1 MGVKTMKKATAVKK
15 GRKAMFAPMDT
26 GTLGDRI
33 DRAMELM
40 TVRMAETDAKL
51 AKELAKSRAETEAW
65 LAKSRAE
72 TEAML
77 AEKLAKSKADTEAIL
92 AESGA
97 RIDKRLAQLSDSI
110 EYTDKKYGDLN
121 SRYGGLSRGF
131 GQLVEFLVIP
141 KIRPEM
147 NRHGHK
153 FSRSVANKVF
163 RFIPDDPG
171 RKIMV
176 TEVDM
181 FMYNGTEAMA
191 VEIKTSLSVQ
201 DMEDHIRQ
209 LRMLRKHE
217 SSTEIHGKKLYG
229 AVVGVFVDDSARRF
243 AKRKGLY
250 LLEII
255 EEENRMATTA
265 PPNPHIW

>member
-1 MGVKTMKKATAVKK
+1 MGVKTMKGATSVKK
-15 GRKAMFAPMDT
+15 GKKAISAPRANVA
-26 GTLGDRI
+26 LGGRL
-33 DRAMELM
+33 DRAIELM
-40 TVRMAETDAKL
+40 TVRMAETDARL
-51 AKELAKSRAETEAW
+51 SERLAKSMAETEAIM
-65 LAKSRAE
+65 AR
-72 TEAML
+72 
-77 AEKLAKSKADTEAIL
+77 SKAETEAIL

-97 RIDKRLAQLSDSI
+97 RIDKRLAQLSDSL

-153 FSRSVANKVF
+153 FSRTVANKVF
-163 RFIPDDPG
+163 RFIPDDPV
-171 RKIMV
+171 RKIVV

-201 DMEDHIRQ
+201 DMEEHIRQ
-209 LRMLRKHE
+209 LRLLRKHE
-217 SSTEIHGKKLYG
+217 SSTEIQGKKLYG
-229 AVVGVFVDDSARRF
+229 AVVGVFVDDRARRF